1 VRVARITRRK
11 FLATSASAAGA
22 VALGASRW
30 PAPARAQTASEA
42 VDIWSSAFAPPEFTT
57 DDAAL
62 DGAYRHAMKVLS
74 GNVTNVI
81 GFPDPVLIEGSVY
94 RGVWLECAPQEGLV
108 YSQFAPALGFAN
120 HRVFF
125 ATQRADGY
133 IACSVKPDVLGT
145 GQIQMVVPIAA
156 TALDLFETFGDSKF
170 LEDAYESCARW
181 DAWLVR
187 YRNTRGTGL
196 CEGFCTYDTGHDNSP
211 RWKGMPNRC
220 TDNDS
225 RLCPAA
231 PGLPRLCPDLSATVF
246 GGRVALAKMARILG
260 KTSEADDWDERAAA
274 IRKLILDRLYV
285 PDDASFYDLDSNNNF
300 VRIRGDAMIR
310 VLGEHVVDPQLF
322 ETIYRKQVHN
332 PEAFWAPYPLP
343 SIALDDP
350 AFVRPIPRNSWGGA
364 SQALEALRATRWMEF
379 YGKPADLAHLMDRW
393 VDAIVRSGDFYQ
405 QLDPVTGDATKV
417 GDPGGYSPAALVL
430 LDFVWR
436 LYGVRRDGDRIEWNC
451 RQPANSAKTVASIKT
466 ARGTAELQHASD
478 GSALSLAGKPILRVF
493 GTARIVTDL
502 DGKPTAITGTSDE
515 RVEVRLSWPGGK
527 SHKIHLSPNETQ
539 TI

>member
-1 VRVARITRRK
+1 VAR
-11 FLATSASAAGA
+11 A
-22 VALGASRW
+22 W
-30 PAPARAQTASEA
+30 DDAP
-42 VDIWSSAFAPPEFTT
+42 SSGPDFRGFAPPEFAT

-62 DGAYRHAMKVLS
+62 DAAYRHALSVLS
-74 GNVTNVI
+74 GNITNVL
-81 GFPDPVLIEGSVY
+81 GFPDSVLIEGSVY

-145 GQIQMVVPIAA
+145 GQIQMVMPIAA

-170 LEDAYESCARW
+170 LEDAYQSCSRW

-220 TDNDS
+220 ADNDS

-246 GGRVALAKMARILG
+246 GGRIALAKMARILG
-260 KTSEADDWDERAAA
+260 HNSEANDWDERAAA

-285 PDDASFYDLDSNNNF
+285 PEDASFYDLDSNNEF

-310 VLGEHVVDPQLF
+310 VLGEHVLDAALF
-322 ETIYRKQVHN
+322 EEIYRKQIHN
-332 PEAFWAPYPLP
+332 PDAFWAPYPLP

-364 SQALEALRATRWMEF
+364 SQALTALRATRWMEF

-393 VDAIVRSGDFYQ
+393 VEAIVRSGDFYQ
-405 QLDPVTGDATKV
+405 QLDPVSGECTKA

-436 LYGVRRDGDRIEWNC
+436 LHGVRRAGDRIEWNC
-451 RQPANSAKTVASIKT
+451 RRPANSAKTVASVKT
-466 ARGTAELQHASD
+466 LRGTAELQHGSD
-478 GSALSLAGKPILRVF
+478 SSALSLAGKPILRVF

-502 DGKPTAITGTSDE
+502 NGKPIEITGTADASA
-515 RVEVRLSWPGGK
+515 EVRLVWPSGK
-527 SHKIHLSPNETQ
+527 ERKITIAPNTTQ
-539 TI
+539 PI